1 MGRTRRVTLRE
12 AADILGVSKEAVRKR
27 VLRGTLPSDTGE
39 DGRRYVYVDEGPTTS
54 SPEVGLGSDPRDQL
68 IAQLRDEVEAWREES
83 RRKDHIIAGLVERL
97 PPALEA
103 PESPETAFG
112 PPARGRPPEEAQEAA
127 RGLLRGWWRK
137 RFGLAR
143 VGVWVAFVVLAG
155 QAVQVPVEREAPP
168 AAEPA
173 PRVA

>member
-54 SPEVGLGSDPRDQL
+54 SSEAGLGSDPRDQL

-103 PESPETAFG
+103 PSQEPRESPVSPGPMET
-112 PPARGRPPEEAQEAA
+112 PTEEREGQEAA
-127 RGLLRGWWRK
+127 SERPWWR
-137 RFGLAR
+137 F
-143 VGVWVAFVVLAG
+143 W
-155 QAVQVPVEREAPP
+155 
-168 AAEPA
+168 
-173 PRVA
+173 

>member
-97 PPALEA
+97 PPAIEA
-103 PESPETAFG
+103 PGTPQSASEGEE
-112 PPARGRPPEEAQEAA
+112 RGEVPRDAQEATE
-127 RGLLRGWWRK
+127 RPWWR
-137 RFGLAR
+137 RVFG
-143 VGVWVAFVVLAG
+143 G
-155 QAVQVPVEREAPP
+155 
-168 AAEPA
+168 
-173 PRVA
+173 